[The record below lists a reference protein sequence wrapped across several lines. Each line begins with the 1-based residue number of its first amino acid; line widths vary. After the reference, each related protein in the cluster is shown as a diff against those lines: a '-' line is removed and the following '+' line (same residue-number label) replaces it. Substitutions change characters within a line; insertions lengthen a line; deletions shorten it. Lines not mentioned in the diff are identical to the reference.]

1 MTIFRL
7 RCAGNPT
14 CVLPV
19 EMHVTRY
26 MYLYVSLADLFIV
39 RTRTSVVPPRLIHVD
54 ARVSAA
60 AAVANVTS
68 RDALESTKTTRG

>member
-1 MTIFRL
+1 
-7 RCAGNPT
+7 
-14 CVLPV
+14 
-19 EMHVTRY
+19 
-26 MYLYVSLADLFIV
+26 MYLYVRLADLFIV

-60 AAVANVTS
+60 AAVADVTS